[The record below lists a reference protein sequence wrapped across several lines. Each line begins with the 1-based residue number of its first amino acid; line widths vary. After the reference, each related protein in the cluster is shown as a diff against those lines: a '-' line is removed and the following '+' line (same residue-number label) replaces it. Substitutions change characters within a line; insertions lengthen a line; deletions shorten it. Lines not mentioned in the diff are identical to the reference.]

1 MISKKYLMSKTF
13 KKLVIFPRHD
23 ERDASMQDN
32 CSEAGSKCFVL
43 PELGAL
49 CSNPDVYISNQ
60 IGHLLPISNLS

>member
-1 MISKKYLMSKTF
+1 MI
-13 KKLVIFPRHD
+13 IPRHD

-60 IGHLLPISNLS
+60 IGHWLPISNLS